1 MQYLGHPLFGD
12 PLYGIKDNFK
22 RQALNCFYLEF
33 DDPFLEKRQKIEI
46 ADPIDME
53 ILWKN
58 LISNEL

>member
-33 DDPFLEKRQKIEI
+33 DDPFSEKDKK
-46 ADPIDME
+46 
-53 ILWKN
+53 LKY
-58 LISNEL
+58 